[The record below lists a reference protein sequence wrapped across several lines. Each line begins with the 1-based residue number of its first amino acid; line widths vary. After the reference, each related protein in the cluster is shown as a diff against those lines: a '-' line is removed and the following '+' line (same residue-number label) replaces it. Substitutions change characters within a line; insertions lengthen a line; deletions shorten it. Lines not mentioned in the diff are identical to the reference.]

1 MISIN
6 TELLCY
12 RNDRYNVDLF
22 KLEENNI
29 AHAIKNFTL
38 LKPELR
44 KLLVGKRLNSNKK
57 KIYTNLEQ
65 LNEEF
70 ISTKFIH
77 FPLINWTDKDVE
89 NFFNPLFLPYYM
101 TKS

>member
-1 MISIN
+1 MIN
-6 TELLCY
+6 TELLYYCI
-12 RNDRYNVDLF
+12 DRYNIDLC
-22 KLEENNI
+22 KLEENDF

-44 KLLVGKRLNSNKK
+44 KLLVGKRLNGNKK
-57 KIYTNLEQ
+57 EIYTNLEQ
-65 LNEEF
+65 LNENF
-70 ISTKFIH
+70 TKFVH

-101 TKS
+101 TRS